1 MICAIID
8 QSLIKSFGLHNYER
22 ALLSLL
28 WLVAMAQICVSRSPN
43 QSWRPLICVRLWLM
57 WLVSMAISFVNE
69 KMAIYAANEN
79 IQKLIITI
87 IEICETEKIM
97 FNEMSFLLRRLYV
110 PLCLSLGCTRHLS
123 CDQLWQDTNLFSHDK
138 SNSLQSLIHSWC
150 CEDNRKFCFDS
161 SLYALLVSTSTLNST
176 FQLAT
181 NIELQCFNILD
192 IASDTSSIYKWEFS
206 GHKLLGSN

>member
-1 MICAIID
+1 MLNKVD
-8 QSLIKSFGLHNYER
+8 QLFYLTR
-22 ALLSLL
+22 
-28 WLVAMAQICVSRSPN
+28 
-43 QSWRPLICVRLWLM
+43 
-57 WLVSMAISFVNE
+57 ISFVNE

-79 IQKLIITI
+79 IPKLIITI

-181 NIELQCFNILD
+181 KIEQQCFNILD

-206 GHKLLGSN
+206 MIIFKTQEKCTLLSDLTAIWLVGPASICTFMLFS

>member
-28 WLVAMAQICVSRSPN
+28 WLVAMAQICVSRSSN

-57 WLVSMAISFVNE
+57 WLVAMAISFVNE

-123 CDQLWQDTNLFSHDK
+123 CDQLWQDTNLTQQVKFIGKSHSFMMLWRQPK
-138 SNSLQSLIHSWC
+138 V
-150 CEDNRKFCFDS
+150 
-161 SLYALLVSTSTLNST
+161 LLWFVIVCS
-176 FQLAT
+176 A
-181 NIELQCFNILD
+181 C
-192 IASDTSSIYKWEFS
+192 
-206 GHKLLGSN
+206 